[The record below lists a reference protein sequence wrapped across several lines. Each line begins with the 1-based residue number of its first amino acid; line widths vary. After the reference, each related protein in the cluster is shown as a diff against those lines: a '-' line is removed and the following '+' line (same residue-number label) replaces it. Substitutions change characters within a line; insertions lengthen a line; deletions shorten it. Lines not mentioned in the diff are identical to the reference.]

1 MKTPKLLLLAVLL
14 LFAQPALAQIG
25 TCGDYDA
32 DGVTTIGDMV
42 AAINYLFDGAVPPD
56 DFNRADFDLCQKLT
70 YRDQVFIINC
80 VFACDFWTTQ
90 CPPTNPPYTPA
101 VNAAAKLLY
110 PDAVPQNKSKYE
122 IDLHLSTPN
131 GIQAYC
137 FPLRL
142 RIAGAI
148 PVIDSIRIPAVAPA
162 TPSLLNKAFINA
174 AQGEFTLIGLRYD
187 NSASE
192 EPLAKIFVSTPSVS
206 SEQSISL
213 VWITTT
219 PVQAPAGQED
229 AVFAYAC
236 DRTTL
241 AEFYPTLTPDC
252 CNLPGDT
259 NNDGRVNV
267 SDVIRYICIIF
278 EGCWPTEI
286 CVDELDVDQSGAVSI
301 SDAVFLIAY
310 IFAGGPAPT
319 CR

>member
-1 MKTPKLLLLAVLL
+1 MPILLLLAVLL
-14 LFAQPALAQIG
+14 LCAQPAIAQFDY
-25 TCGDYDA
+25 CGDF
-32 DGVTTIGDMV
+32 DGNDVTNVSDMV
-42 AAINYLFDGAVPPD
+42 AAIKYLFEGDVPPD

-70 YRDQVFIINC
+70 YRDQVFLINC
-80 VFACDFWTTQ
+80 VFACDWWDTQ
-90 CPPTNPPYTPA
+90 CPPTNPPYTPTM
-101 VNAAAKLLY
+101 NAAAKLLY
-110 PDAVPQNKSKYE
+110 PEAVPPNKSKYE

-131 GIQAYC
+131 GVQAYC

-148 PVIDSIRIPAVAPA
+148 PVIDSIRIPAAAPA

-174 AQGEFTLIGLRYD
+174 AQGEFTLIGMRFD

-192 EPLAKIFVSTPSVS
+192 EKLAKIFVSTPSVGT
-206 SEQSISL
+206 EQSISL
-213 VWITTT
+213 AWITTT

-236 DRTTL
+236 DRMTL
-241 AEFYPTLTPDC
+241 QEFYPTLTPDC
-252 CNLPGDT
+252 CILPGDI
-259 NNDGRVNV
+259 NFDGKVNI
-267 SDVIRYICIIF
+267 SDAIRLICGIF
-278 EGCWPTEI
+278 EGCVKFDY
-286 CVDELDVDQSGAVSI
+286 CLDQQDVNQSGAITI

>member
-1 MKTPKLLLLAVLL
+1 MKTPRLLLIAVLL
-14 LFAQPALAQIG
+14 LFAQPSFAQFG
-25 TCGDYDA
+25 NCGDYDA
-32 DGVTTIGDMV
+32 DGATTIGDMV
-42 AAINYLFDGAVPPD
+42 AAIKYLFEGDVPPD

-80 VFACDFWTTQ
+80 VFACDWWTTQ

-101 VNAAAKLLY
+101 VNAAARLLY
-110 PDAVPQNKSKYE
+110 PDTVPQNKSKYE

-174 AQGEFTLIGLRYD
+174 AQGEFTLIGMRFD
-187 NSASE
+187 NNASE
-192 EPLAKIFVSTPSVS
+192 EPLAKIFVSTPSIN

-213 VWITTT
+213 AWITTT

-229 AVFAYAC
+229 AVFAYAI

-241 AEFYPTLTPDC
+241 EEFYPTLTPDC